1 MRAGEEV
8 EVQAVMWLCRQ
19 VRWRSQGVTSDTI
32 LTRQWQRAFDLWLPR
47 NFRRCLKRHYLSC
60 VSSQASSG
68 HMVRNSAFAQKF

>member
-47 NFRRCLKRHYLSC
+47 NFRRCL
-60 VSSQASSG
+60 
-68 HMVRNSAFAQKF
+68 